1 MEGIDFKKPL
11 FRKKLYL
18 STKPYFLKRSRED
31 GEKDLEKL
39 VDTSNCEG
47 CWLFDIDNSVW
58 LNLVSA
64 TEQIPHDKGINGLRA
79 KLFPIDFTYF
89 ESFSH
94 YHFHPKTK
102 EDELKQT
109 MAYSTNQKAKEIME
123 NYAAISLAIPSSK
136 DISEYL
142 KIIRKKPSFVDFKIA
157 SPRGIITINFDKLD
171 EFDSPKKR
179 YSEVTTAKNVTGIAV
194 KARNPNEAILQG
206 INYINEAMK
215 PIFIMRFEYRKE
227 LI

>member
-1 MEGIDFKKPL
+1 M
-11 FRKKLYL
+11 
-18 STKPYFLKRSRED
+18 
-31 GEKDLEKL
+31 
-39 VDTSNCEG
+39 
-47 CWLFDIDNSVW
+47 
-58 LNLVSA
+58 
-64 TEQIPHDKGINGLRA
+64 
-79 KLFPIDFTYF
+79 
-89 ESFSH
+89 
-94 YHFHPKTK
+94 
-102 EDELKQT
+102 
-109 MAYSTNQKAKEIME
+109 
-123 NYAAISLAIPSSK
+123 
-136 DISEYL
+136 
-142 KIIRKKPSFVDFKIA
+142 DFKIA